1 MSLLLRLFL
10 RPKNS
15 FLILVPLLRI
25 GDEVSSSSEFGRGR
39 DLARV
44 RTLIKLGSF
53 GLKLRRDARRL
64 LDLLLMAEGDLI
76 LGRLS
81 FSGFEFE
88 LPFLSE
94 E

>member
-1 MSLLLRLFL
+1 MSLFL
-10 RPKNS
+10 RLVLGSENS
-15 FLILVPLLRI
+15 FLIFFPLLRI
-25 GDEVSSSSEFGRGR
+25 RDEVSSSSGFGWGH

-44 RTLIKLGSF
+44 RTLIKFGSLR
-53 GLKLRRDARRL
+53 LKLRRDARRL
-64 LDLLLMAEGDLI
+64 LDFLSMAEGDLS

>member
-1 MSLLLRLFL
+1 MSLLLRLVL
-10 RPKNS
+10 GSENS
-15 FLILVPLLRI
+15 FLFFVPLLRI
-25 GDEVSSSSEFGRGR
+25 RDEVSSSSEFGRGH

-44 RTLIKLGSF
+44 RTLIEFGS
-53 GLKLRRDARRL
+53 LWLELSTDACRL
-64 LDLLLMAEGDLI
+64 LDLLSLTEGLLI

>member
-10 RPKNS
+10 GPKNP

-25 GDEVSSSSEFGRGR
+25 GDEVGSSSEFGRGR

-44 RTLIKLGSF
+44 RTLIKFWSF

-76 LGRLS
+76 LS
-81 FSGFEFE
+81 
-88 LPFLSE
+88 
-94 E
+94 